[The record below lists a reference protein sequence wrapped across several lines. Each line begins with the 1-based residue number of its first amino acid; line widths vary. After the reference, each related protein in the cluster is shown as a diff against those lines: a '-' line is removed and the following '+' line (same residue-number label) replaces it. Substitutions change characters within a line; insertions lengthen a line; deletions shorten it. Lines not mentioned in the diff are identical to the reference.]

1 MFNFARQGFAN
12 PFQSGVGGS
21 FQPGVVGSVARCPIC
36 GNAVTVTGAVSTA
49 QPQIGLNPLASTQQ
63 IPYGVSPTTGFGL
76 INPLASQFTAG
87 VTPNINPLAAQLGAN
102 WPVLSH
108 NQGVVRLDPRLAFG
122 SVDPNIAAV
131 LAGSAIT
138 SDPISSLMSQQLNP
152 LVNPLVQQQLPIRP
166 LIGGQQGIG
175 TQQLI
180 PGFGSGVNQWLD
192 PYRAFIE
199 AQLISQ
205 LSANPFY
212 QLSRGYGGAPEATV
226 PGVPFPGQW
235 FNPLTANI
243 PFYG

>member
-12 PFQSGVGGS
+12 PFPSGVGGS

-36 GNAVTVTGAVSTA
+36 GNAVTMGAASTV
-49 QPQIGLNPLASTQQ
+49 QPQIGLNPLAVAQQ
-63 IPYGVSPTTGFGL
+63 TPYGVSPTTGFGL

-87 VTPNINPLAAQLGAN
+87 VTPNINPLAAQPGAN

-108 NQGVVRLDPRLAFG
+108 NQGVRLDPRLAFG

-152 LVNPLVQQQLPIRP
+152 LFQQQLPIRP

-180 PGFGSGVNQWLD
+180 PGFGSGVNQWPD

-199 AQLISQ
+199 AQLLSQ
-205 LSANPFY
+205 LAANPLY